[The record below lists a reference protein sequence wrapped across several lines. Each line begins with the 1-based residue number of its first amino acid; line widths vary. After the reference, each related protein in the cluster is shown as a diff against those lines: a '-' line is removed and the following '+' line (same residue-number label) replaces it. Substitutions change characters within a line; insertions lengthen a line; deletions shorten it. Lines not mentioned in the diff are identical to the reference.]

1 LKIADMFFA
10 EINELYAWDKASA
23 FFLCSEF
30 LPHYKR
36 SLPNFCLNLGA
47 TKFHAQNF

>member
-23 FFLCSEF
+23 FFL
-30 LPHYKR
+30 
-36 SLPNFCLNLGA
+36 
-47 TKFHAQNF
+47 